1 MMNQSVSFFF
11 IITSFATSFPTN
23 IVTPF
28 CSIERKAGTI
38 VIKIEKAKII
48 KMILDH
54 VSRSKKE
61 ASIIIVKETAL
72 VKTPR
77 IISVLN

>member
-11 IITSFATSFPTN
+11 IITSFATN

-38 VIKIEKAKII
+38 VIKIEKAKMI

-54 VSRSKKE
+54 VSRLKKKQ
-61 ASIIIVKETAL
+61 A
-72 VKTPR
+72 
-77 IISVLN
+77 